1 MAVAINTY
9 NPDYA
14 VPPGWLLEEHL
25 EVSEISHAEF
35 ARRCGRSAKMI
46 SEIIA
51 GKAPVEPETALQFEK
66 VLGVAAR
73 IWLGIETDYQL
84 HMARRAEAEEAARQ
98 EGWLRAFPLKEL
110 VSRGCF
116 EKPESA
122 ADAVGKVLSFFKMG
136 TVDAWLAK
144 YASANVAYRHSPAFK
159 SSDACLA
166 TWLRMGEMAADQQQ
180 CADYNEAEFK
190 SAVHEVRGLTR
201 EPVAAA
207 LTRTRQLCN
216 DAGVVLA
223 LVKPLPMTALSGA
236 AWWHSPRKA
245 VVQLSARHKTDD
257 HLWFSFFHEAAHIIL
272 HSKKD
277 VFVDTTNGDGEELEK
292 QANEWASNALV
303 PRAAWQH
310 FVATLPRSEASVR
323 AFADDQGIAP
333 GIVVGMLQH
342 ERAVHWSHLNNL
354 KVRLQWVDVPS
365 RLIT

>member
-144 YASANVAYRHSPAFK
+144 YASANVAYRHPPAFK

>member
-98 EGWLRAFPLKEL
+98 KGWLRAFPLKEL

-122 ADAVGKVLSFFKMG
+122 ADAVGKVLSFFKVG

-365 RLIT
+365 RMIT

>member
-365 RLIT
+365 RMIT